1 MQENKELDRLL
12 IEGQNRLSMTGVSAV
27 DGFSE
32 QQIKLSVNG
41 SKVLIL
47 GENIKITSFNKGTGN
62 LTADGRFFSV
72 KYDYKKQQLLKR
84 FFK

>member
-1 MQENKELDRLL
+1 MQENKELDRVQL
-12 IEGQNRLSMTGVSAV
+12 EGRKHLSMTGVESV

-41 SKVLIL
+41 SKVVIF

-62 LTADGRFFSV
+62 LTAEGLISSL
-72 KYDYKKQQLLKR
+72 KYDFKKPPLIKRILK
-84 FFK
+84 

>member
-32 QQIKLSVNG
+32 QQIKLSING